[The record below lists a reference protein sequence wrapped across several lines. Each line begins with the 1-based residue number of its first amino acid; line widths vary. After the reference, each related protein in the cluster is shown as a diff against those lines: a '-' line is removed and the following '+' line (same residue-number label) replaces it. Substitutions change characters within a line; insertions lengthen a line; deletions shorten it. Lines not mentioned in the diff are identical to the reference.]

1 MSSDELKPF
10 REVRSAFTQVD
21 IPPGKAGLSFTLHT
35 VELADDTRGQ
45 ASWSVWNTPPLRAT
59 MTAHTTHLVPYT
71 LCTRL
76 I

>member
-45 ASWSVWNTPPLRAT
+45 VASIIL
-59 MTAHTTHLVPYT
+59 
-71 LCTRL
+71 
-76 I
+76 